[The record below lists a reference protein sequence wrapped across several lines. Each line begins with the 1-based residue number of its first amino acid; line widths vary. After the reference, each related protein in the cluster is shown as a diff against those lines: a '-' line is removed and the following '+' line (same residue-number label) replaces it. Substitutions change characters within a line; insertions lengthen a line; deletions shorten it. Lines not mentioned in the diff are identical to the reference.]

1 MTNQARVVAIH
12 TQQAAGDDPAPTQSA
27 RVIFAGGLEGDMH
40 GRRSQRALLVVATED
55 LEQFDLAP
63 GALREQITVDLPGL
77 MQLPQ
82 GARLRLGGDRGVEI
96 ELLEDCAPCTHIGEL
111 HGVTD
116 RVAYEASLQG
126 HRGKIARVVS
136 DEAGAE
142 IHVGDA
148 VQVLEP
154 IRG

>member
-1 MTNQARVVAIH
+1 MTTEARVVAIH
-12 TQQAAGDDPAPTQSA
+12 TQQAPGDDPAPTQTA

-40 GRRSQRALLVVATED
+40 GRRSQRALLVVATQD
-55 LEQFDLAP
+55 LDQFDLAP

-77 MQLPQ
+77 MQLPH
-82 GARLRLGGDRGVEI
+82 GARLRLGADPGVEI

-111 HGVTD
+111 HGVAD

-136 DEAGAE
+136 DAAAAE
-142 IHVGDA
+142 IRVGDA
-148 VQVLEP
+148 VHVLEP
-154 IRG
+154 TRG